1 MRILAISS
9 AYGGAR
15 AAVLDGDAIVAEGV
29 IAEEMGLAA
38 ALPVMVDG
46 MLDRVGRGLG
56 LVAVVVGPGSF
67 TGLRAGISLAAGVS
81 LGLSIPLVA
90 VGTGEALAAGLPPLP
105 GRVLWTAI
113 HARTGR
119 IFLDRGDG
127 FAGMSV
133 GEIPAVRGAVAVCG
147 NAAAAVAAGL
157 AARGGDVM
165 LTDARVVDPRFV
177 AVVAL
182 RRVAG
187 ELPALEALPVYVDAP
202 EARLPRDGLRPAPV

>member
-15 AAVLDGDAIVAEGV
+15 AAVLDGDAIIAEGV

-38 ALPVMVDG
+38 GLPVMVDLL
-46 MLDRVGRGLG
+46 LDRVGRGLG

-67 TGLRAGISLAAGVS
+67 TGLRAGIALAAGIA
-81 LGLSIPLVA
+81 LGLSVPLVA
-90 VGTGEALAAGLPPLP
+90 VGTGEALAAGLPALP

-127 FAGMSV
+127 FAGVALS
-133 GEIPAVRGAVAVCG
+133 EIPAAREAVAVCG
-147 NAAAAVAAGL
+147 NAAAVVAASL

-165 LTDARVVDPRFV
+165 LTDSRSADPQQV
-177 AVVAL
+177 ASVAL
-182 RRVAG
+182 RRWEGKLA
-187 ELPALEALPVYVDAP
+187 ALDALPLYVDAA
-202 EARLPRDGLRPAPV
+202 EAKLPRDGLRPAPV